1 MDKYTQQVIKHY
13 ADLIEIND
21 WETFYIRLKS
31 VYNNSNIGQIT
42 EILLEAGID
51 PLKDLDY
58 IPENYLAGSDLGS
71 FTIPEHIKIIEEYAF
86 NECQKLKIIYFPN
99 SLEIVKFRAFRNC
112 HSLEDIYILMELINN
127 FPILFLKSVGVL

>member
-1 MDKYTQQVIKHY
+1 MDKYTQQIIKHY

-112 HSLEDIYILMELINN
+112 HSLEDIYI
-127 FPILFLKSVGVL
+127 F